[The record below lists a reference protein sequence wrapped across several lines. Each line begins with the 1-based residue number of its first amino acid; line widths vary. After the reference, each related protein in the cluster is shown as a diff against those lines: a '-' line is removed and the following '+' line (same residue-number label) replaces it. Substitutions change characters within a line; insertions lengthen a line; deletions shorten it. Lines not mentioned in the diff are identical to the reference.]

1 MKLSRIQKIIRN
13 TTIVIVL
20 LAVLPLLF
28 DMHFSPDKA
37 AHEALEKAGCED
49 TEYIAQYTV
58 KRGNNDKG
66 SASVEKDM
74 LSEDAYEQAENSRRV
89 DYGNIYYYSCSGGEY
104 TAEVRCSVLLG
115 IIYRAESVD
124 IKKTDYGIKAG
135 YISNYE
141 DDIENM
147 IVFYDG
153 ENGECSG
160 YIYNAGIFPELGDK
174 NRIDFR
180 IYEVK
185 NGDVYMD
192 MDICRLDSS
201 GFLKDGNR
209 EAEITAKYNISK
221 RKTTEY
227 DSRGGSLFDCDRI
240 ISSESENALYLE
252 TSECAETHL
261 NMSKDR
267 LEYIRSLILDSAE
280 ENGLLV

>member
-20 LAVLPLLF
+20 LAALPLLF

-49 TEYIAQYTV
+49 AEYIAQYTV

-115 IIYRAESVD
+115 IIYRAEGVD
-124 IKKTDYGIKAG
+124 IKKTDYDIKAG

-160 YIYNAGIFPELGDK
+160 YIYDAGIFPELGDK

>member
-20 LAVLPLLF
+20 LAALPLLF

-49 TEYIAQYTV
+49 AEYIAQYTV

-74 LSEDAYEQAENSRRV
+74 LSEDAYEQAKNSRRV

-160 YIYNAGIFPELGDK
+160 YIYDAGIFPELGDK

-267 LEYIRSLILDSAE
+267 LEYIRNLILDSAE
-280 ENGLLV
+280 ENRLLV

>member
-20 LAVLPLLF
+20 LAALPLLF

-49 TEYIAQYTV
+49 AEYIAQYTV

-115 IIYRAESVD
+115 IIYRAEGVD
-124 IKKTDYGIKAG
+124 IKKTDYDIKAG

-160 YIYNAGIFPELGDK
+160 YIYDAGIFPELGDK

-185 NGDVYMD
+185 NGDVYME

-201 GFLKDGNR
+201 GFSKDGNR

-221 RKTTEY
+221 GKTTEY
-227 DSRGGSLFDCDRI
+227 DSRGGSLFNCDRI

>member
-20 LAVLPLLF
+20 LAALPLLF

-49 TEYIAQYTV
+49 AEYIAQYTV

-115 IIYRAESVD
+115 IIYRAEGVD
-124 IKKTDYGIKAG
+124 IKKTDYDIKAG

-185 NGDVYMD
+185 NGDVYME

-201 GFLKDGNR
+201 GFSKDGNR

-221 RKTTEY
+221 GKTTEY
-227 DSRGGSLFDCDRI
+227 DSRGGSLFNCDRI

>member
-20 LAVLPLLF
+20 LAALPLLF

-74 LSEDAYEQAENSRRV
+74 LSEYAYQQAENSRRV

-160 YIYNAGIFPELGDK
+160 YIYDAGIFPELGDK

>member
-1 MKLSRIQKIIRN
+1 MKLSRTQKIIRN
-13 TTIVIVL
+13 TAIVIVL
-20 LAVLPLLF
+20 IAALPLLF

-74 LSEDAYEQAENSRRV
+74 LSEYAYKQAENSRRV

-104 TAEVRCSVLLG
+104 TAEVRCIVLLG
-115 IIYRAESVD
+115 IIYRAEGVD

-160 YIYNAGIFPELGDK
+160 YIYDAGIFPELGDK

-180 IYEVK
+180 IYKVK

-201 GFLKDGNR
+201 GFSKDGNR

-227 DSRGGSLFDCDRI
+227 DSRGGSLFNCDRI
-240 ISSESENALYLE
+240 ISSESENALYL
-252 TSECAETHL
+252 
-261 NMSKDR
+261 
-267 LEYIRSLILDSAE
+267 
-280 ENGLLV
+280 

>member
-1 MKLSRIQKIIRN
+1 MKLTRMQKTIRN
-13 TTIVIVL
+13 AAIVIAL
-20 LAVLPLLF
+20 LAVLPLMF
-28 DMHFSPDKA
+28 DMHFSAEKA
-37 AHEALEKAGCED
+37 AEKALEKAGCED
-49 TEYIAQYTV
+49 ADYIAQYTV

-74 LSEDAYEQAENSRRV
+74 LSEYAYEQAENSRRV

-115 IIYRAESVD
+115 IIYRAEGVD

-141 DDIENM
+141 NDIENM

-160 YIYNAGIFPELGDK
+160 YIYDAGIFPELGDK

-201 GFLKDGNR
+201 GFSKDGNR
-209 EAEITAKYNISK
+209 EAEITEKYNISK
-221 RKTTEY
+221 GKTTEY
-227 DSRGGSLFDCDRI
+227 DSRGW
-240 ISSESENALYLE
+240 
-252 TSECAETHL
+252 
-261 NMSKDR
+261 KP
-267 LEYIRSLILDSAE
+267 
-280 ENGLLV
+280 V

>member
-20 LAVLPLLF
+20 LAALPLLF

-37 AHEALEKAGCED
+37 AEKALEKAGCED
-49 TEYIAQYTV
+49 ADYIAQYTV

-104 TAEVRCSVLLG
+104 TAEVRCRVLLG
-115 IIYRAESVD
+115 IIYRAEGVD

-160 YIYNAGIFPELGDK
+160 YIYDAGIFPELGDK

-201 GFLKDGNR
+201 GFSKGGNR
-209 EAEITAKYNISK
+209 EAEITEKYNISK
-221 RKTTEY
+221 GKTTEY
-227 DSRGGSLFDCDRI
+227 DSRGGSLFNCDRI

-252 TSECAETHL
+252 TSKCAETHL

>member
-20 LAVLPLLF
+20 LAALPLLF

-49 TEYIAQYTV
+49 AEYIAQYTV

-74 LSEDAYEQAENSRRV
+74 LSEDAYEQAKNSRRV

-160 YIYNAGIFPELGDK
+160 YIYDAGIFPELGDK

-227 DSRGGSLFDCDRI
+227 DSRGGSLFNCDRI

-267 LEYIRSLILDSAE
+267 LEYIRNLILDSAE

>member
-20 LAVLPLLF
+20 LAALPLLF

-49 TEYIAQYTV
+49 AEYIAQYTV

-74 LSEDAYEQAENSRRV
+74 LSEDAYEQAKNSRRV

-115 IIYRAESVD
+115 IIYRAEGVD
-124 IKKTDYGIKAG
+124 IKKTDYDIKAG

-160 YIYNAGIFPELGDK
+160 YIYDAGIFPELGDK

-185 NGDVYMD
+185 NGDVYME

-201 GFLKDGNR
+201 GFSKDGNR

-221 RKTTEY
+221 GKTTEY
-227 DSRGGSLFDCDRI
+227 DSRGGSLFNCDRI